1 MGLRINTNVQAIAAQ
16 RHLIQNSDGLK
27 RSVERL
33 ASGTRITRAADD
45 AAGLAISE
53 SMRGQIRSVRQ
64 NVRNANDG
72 IGLVQTAEGGLTEI
86 ANVLIRFREL
96 SIQSASDTI
105 GDTERGFID
114 KEVNQLSSEV
124 QRIAAS
130 TEFNGKKILSGEAG
144 PLEFQ
149 VGPNNNPDH
158 DRFTF
163 DTGKINAS
171 LGALG
176 IDGISVATKESAQD
190 NLGKIDEAIKVLNGN
205 RAELGAVQNRMQ
217 STINNL
223 RTYDE
228 NLTSSES
235 QIRDLDMATETS
247 ELVRRNILANSGVS
261 VLSQANQNAQLALK
275 LL

>member
-16 RHLIQNSDGLK
+16 RHLIANSDGLK
-27 RSVERL
+27 RSTEKM
-33 ASGTRITRAADD
+33 ASGSRITRAADD

-53 SMRGQIRSVRQ
+53 NMRGQIRSIRQ
-64 NVRNANDG
+64 NLRNANDG
-72 IGLVQTAEGGLTEI
+72 IGLIQTAEGGLTEV
-86 ANVLIRFREL
+86 ANILIRFREL

-105 GDTERGFID
+105 GDVERGFID
-114 KEVNQLSSEV
+114 KEVGQLSSEI

-149 VGPNNNPDH
+149 VGPGNNPDH

-163 DTGKINAS
+163 DAGKINSS

-176 IDGISVATKESAQD
+176 LDGISVGTKESAQQNIGNID
-190 NLGKIDEAIKVLNGN
+190 NAIRMLNEN

-228 NLTSSES
+228 NLSSSES
-235 QIRDLDMATETS
+235 QIRDLDMASETS
-247 ELVRRNILANSGVS
+247 EMVKRDILANAGVS
-261 VLSQANQNAQLALK
+261 VLSQANQTSRLALK